1 MRYTCGLAQ
10 TQSSICRSVPVYVP
24 TALTIV
30 EPRSHW
36 REISSA
42 ISCPLVVMIVSILPA
57 LLPYI
62 ILSITSDVTAVVTRP
77 YKTASTEPN
86 TGQPQQDDHK
96 VYRTGHNTDRQM
108 RAQHFDRHR
117 QEIGAAAGRS
127 PHIQK
132 RQCAAPCD
140 TRKQGRQQRI
150 AAVAGLVCKD
160 NILKKGTPQHTDD
173 GFSPE
178 RRVPQSGNQAEPGAH
193 SAPAL

>member
-62 ILSITSDVTAVVTRP
+62 ILSITSEVTAVVTRP

-86 TGQPQQDDHK
+86 TGQPNRMTTRSIAP
-96 VYRTGHNTDRQM
+96 VTTPTDRC
-108 RAQHFDRHR
+108 
-117 QEIGAAAGRS
+117 GRS
-127 PHIQK
+127 TLIDIVKKSVPPLDEPRIYKSANAPPHVIPAN
-132 RQCAAPCD
+132 RAASN
-140 TRKQGRQQRI
+140 G
-150 AAVAGLVCKD
+150 
-160 NILKKGTPQHTDD
+160 
-173 GFSPE
+173 SP
-178 RRVPQSGNQAEPGAH
+178 P
-193 SAPAL
+193 